1 MRKEKKSKE
10 KKIKIKNILKEKKL
24 KGKKLIASV
33 LGVAMLC
40 VIYSVLLTQLKYFYM
55 KKLLLTY
62 CKADS

>member
-40 VIYSVLLTQLKYFYM
+40 VIYFVLLTKLKYFYM
-55 KKLLLTY
+55 KKLLLTH

>member
-10 KKIKIKNILKEKKL
+10 KKIKIKNILKKL
-24 KGKKLIASV
+24 KGKKLITSV

-40 VIYSVLLTQLKYFYM
+40 VIYSVFLTQLKYFYM
-55 KKLLLTY
+55 KKLLLTH

>member
-10 KKIKIKNILKEKKL
+10 KKIKIKNILKKKL

-55 KKLLLTY
+55 KKLLLTH

>member
-10 KKIKIKNILKEKKL
+10 KK
-24 KGKKLIASV
+24 IASV

-40 VIYSVLLTQLKYFYM
+40 VIYYVLLTQLKYFYM
-55 KKLLLTY
+55 KKLLLTH

>member
-10 KKIKIKNILKEKKL
+10 KKIKIKNILKKL
-24 KGKKLIASV
+24 KGKKLITSV

-55 KKLLLTY
+55 KKLLLTH
-62 CKADS
+62 CKVDS